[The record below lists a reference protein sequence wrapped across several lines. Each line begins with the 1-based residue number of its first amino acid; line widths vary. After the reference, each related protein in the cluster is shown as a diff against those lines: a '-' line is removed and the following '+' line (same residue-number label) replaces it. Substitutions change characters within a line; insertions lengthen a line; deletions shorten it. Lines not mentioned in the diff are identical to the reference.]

1 MTMKGE
7 EFFELLDEETMDT
20 FKELIHTTR
29 LMKSFL
35 NDQIIA
41 DLANL
46 LNPLLRLLN
55 AATTT
60 DLIDVLERAMQE
72 PELDRAVAD
81 PPRVG
86 TFGALGSLRDK
97 DVQRGLGIMFALLK
111 ALGKAAAE
119 LKEINEKEESL
130 KLPQ

>member
-46 LNPLLRLLN
+46 LNPLLRLL
-55 AATTT
+55 
-60 DLIDVLERAMQE
+60 LILE
-72 PELDRAVAD
+72 
-81 PPRVG
+81 G
-86 TFGALGSLRDK
+86 TIIRNSSRLMLFSSSIFFPL
-97 DVQRGLGIMFALLK
+97 
-111 ALGKAAAE
+111 
-119 LKEINEKEESL
+119 
-130 KLPQ
+130 